1 MHSLSSNTKPD
12 LLRNSLPAMI
22 PGNLVLSWIYDKNTT
37 GRLDRSARYLPAA
50 QIPWK
55 TVLLQ
60 HLLGGSTAGRSGGHD
75 GDRLQLVCKGAGPLY
90 FPDPGLCPA
99 GAVCF
104 SIYRRTDLFQ
114 DGASHRPDDSLWGQR
129 HSASACQSLFDR
141 CRLPWGFGA
150 APFGR

>member
-37 GRLDRSARYLPAA
+37 GRLDQSARYLPAAA

-60 HLLGGSTAGRSGGHD
+60 HLLGGS
-75 GDRLQLVCKGAGPLY
+75 
-90 FPDPGLCPA
+90 
-99 GAVCF
+99 
-104 SIYRRTDLFQ
+104 
-114 DGASHRPDDSLWGQR
+114 
-129 HSASACQSLFDR
+129 
-141 CRLPWGFGA
+141 A
-150 APFGR
+150 A